1 MRDHDAR
8 PGDAGAAAQLHAAF
22 PLRNMPDYG
31 GVVGETH
38 VRVGHQGRL
47 LSMVGPEQLRRILL
61 PMLSDEEILSP

>member
-1 MRDHDAR
+1 
-8 PGDAGAAAQLHAAF
+8 
-22 PLRNMPDYG
+22 MPDYG